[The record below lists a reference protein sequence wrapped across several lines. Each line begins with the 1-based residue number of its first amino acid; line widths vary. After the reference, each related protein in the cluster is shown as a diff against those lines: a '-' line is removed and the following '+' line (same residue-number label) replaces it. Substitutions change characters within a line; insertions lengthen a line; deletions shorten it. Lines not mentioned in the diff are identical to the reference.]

1 MSKLI
6 SHYRLEEELGQGGM
20 GRVHKAY
27 DTTLDRAVVL
37 KLLAPEL
44 VAEEESRKR
53 FLREARLASALDHP
67 NICTIFEIA
76 EVDGQYFIAMQY
88 VPGKTLKKV
97 IGGRPLDLDGMLSV
111 ALQVG
116 DALAAAH
123 AKGIVHRDIKS
134 SNIIITPR
142 GQAKALDFG
151 LAKLLTEKERA
162 TATETSADELT
173 RVGSPLGTPN
183 YMSPEQ
189 ARGDRADHR
198 SDIYSFGVVLY
209 EMATGRLPFRG
220 DTNVDTMH
228 AVLHKSYKP
237 ARELNESLPAELSS
251 VIDKAMAREP
261 GDRYQSMQQM
271 LEDLRRL
278 SPGLGP
284 GARGV
289 PDGITTPYAL
299 PRRPTGVSIGRLISR
314 LFGRGAPDEPRP
326 LAPPAPTRRDVT
338 GADLSR
344 PRGPRKALA
353 VLPFRNLSN
362 DPGSDFYG
370 LSLADSLIAEMA
382 KVKSVTVLPLS
393 YVARYQN
400 QAVDPALARS
410 ELGVEVLLM
419 GNFLKA
425 GDRLRVTAQLIDAAG
440 GGILWSEKIDADAK
454 DVLKIQDLISGRI
467 IAGVSAGQAAVDPTQ
482 LLKDESEE
490 IRLDAV
496 RTLKFS
502 HDPRA
507 LSALVE
513 ALTDASLKVKAEAV
527 QAIVSLGEQATGP
540 VIRLLNDAADEAD
553 YLTARFAAKA
563 LGLIGDRSISSVLVE
578 LLGSDDKF
586 VACEA
591 ALALGRVGESKAVPD
606 LIALLEEPNGNIR
619 FAAAE
624 ALGQI
629 CDPAAYDAL
638 QKRLND
644 DDEGVRAKA
653 RWALSRLKKAG
664 LDARAFSLMRDTPSG
679 ENPPRT
685 QGFL

>member
-27 DTTLDRAVVL
+27 DTTLDRTVVL

-44 VAEEESRKR
+44 VAEDESRKR

-76 EVDGQYFIAMQY
+76 EVDSQYFIAMQY

-97 IGGRPLDLDGMLSV
+97 IGSRPLNLNSLLSIS
-111 ALQVG
+111 LQVG

-151 LAKLLTEKERA
+151 LAKLLIEKERT
-162 TATETSADELT
+162 TAAEPQADELT

-189 ARGDRADHR
+189 ARGERADHR

-209 EMATGRLPFRG
+209 EMATGRLPFKG
-220 DTNVDTMH
+220 ENNIDTMH
-228 AVLHKSYKP
+228 AVLHASYKT
-237 ARELNESLPAELSS
+237 AKEINADLPQQLSS
-251 VIDKAMAREP
+251 IIDKAMARKP

-271 LEDLRRL
+271 LEELHGLSLTLRL
-278 SPGLGP
+278 S
-284 GARGV
+284 AQGV
-289 PDGITTPYAL
+289 PDGITTPYVL
-299 PRRPTGVSIGRLISR
+299 PKRHSSGSIGQFISR
-314 LFGRGAPDEPRP
+314 LFARDARGEAQPGQ
-326 LAPPAPTRRDVT
+326 AQTPARREISS
-338 GADLSR
+338 ADFSLIN
-344 PRGPRKALA
+344 GPRKTLA
-353 VLPFRNLSN
+353 VLPFRNLSG

-370 LSLADSLIAEMA
+370 LSLADSLITELA
-382 KVKSVTVLPLS
+382 KVKSVTVLPSS

-400 QAVDPALARS
+400 MAIDPAHVRS
-410 ELGVEVLLM
+410 ELGADVVLM

-425 GDRLRVTAQLIDAAG
+425 GERLRVTAQLIDATS

-454 DVLKIQDLISGRI
+454 DVLSIQDRISERI
-467 IAGVSAGQAAVDPTQ
+467 IAGVSGGQAAVDPTQ

-513 ALTDASLKVKAEAV
+513 ALRDASLKVKAEAV
-527 QAIVSLGEQATGP
+527 QAIVTLGEQATGP
-540 VIRLLNDAADEAD
+540 VIRLLNDATDEAD

-578 LLGSDDKF
+578 LLKSDDKF

-629 CDPAAYDAL
+629 CDPVAYDAL
-638 QKRLND
+638 QRRLND

-664 LDARAFSLMRDTPSG
+664 ARATATSF
-679 ENPPRT
+679 
-685 QGFL
+685 

>member
-27 DTTLDRAVVL
+27 DTSLDRTVVL

-44 VAEEESRKR
+44 VAEDESRKR

-76 EVDGQYFIAMQY
+76 EVDNQYFIAMQY

-97 IGGRPLDLDGMLSV
+97 IGSKPLNLDILLSIS
-111 ALQVG
+111 LQVG

-134 SNIIITPR
+134 SNIIVTPR

-151 LAKLLTEKERA
+151 LAKLLIEKERA
-162 TATETSADELT
+162 TATESQADELT

-189 ARGDRADHR
+189 ARGERADHR

-209 EMATGRLPFRG
+209 EMATGRVPFRG
-220 DTNVDTMH
+220 QTNIDTMH
-228 AVLHKSYKP
+228 AVLHDSYKP
-237 ARELNESLPAELSS
+237 AKEINVNLPEVLSS
-251 VIDKAMAREP
+251 IIDKAMARKP

-271 LEDLRRL
+271 LEDLHQLSLGLRL
-278 SPGLGP
+278 S
-284 GARGV
+284 AQGV
-289 PDGITTPYAL
+289 PDGIMTPYVL
-299 PRRPTGVSIGRLISR
+299 PKRRSSRASISQFINR
-314 LFGRGAPDEPRP
+314 LFARDAQAEAHPGQS
-326 LAPPAPTRRDVT
+326 PAAARRET
-338 GADLSR
+338 SGADFSLMS
-344 PRGPRKALA
+344 GPRKALA
-353 VLPFRNLSN
+353 VLPLRNLSG

-370 LSLADSLIAEMA
+370 LSLADSLITELA
-382 KVKSVTVLPLS
+382 KVKTVSVLPLS
-393 YVARYQN
+393 CVAKYQN
-400 QAVDPALARS
+400 QAVDPAQVRS
-410 ELGVEVLLM
+410 ELGVDVVLM

-425 GDRLRVTAQLIDAAG
+425 SDRLRVTAQLIDTTS

-454 DVLKIQDLISGRI
+454 DVLKIQDFISERI
-467 IAGVSAGQAAVDPTQ
+467 IAGVSGGQAAVDPTQ

-527 QAIVSLGEQATGP
+527 QAIVTLGEQATGP
-540 VIRLLNDAADEAD
+540 VIRLLNDATDEAD

-578 LLGSDDKF
+578 LLKSDDKF

-606 LIALLEEPNGNIR
+606 LIALLGEPNGNLR

-664 LDARAFSLMRDTPSG
+664 ARANGFSG
-679 ENPPRT
+679 
-685 QGFL
+685 